1 MQIDDADDGI
11 GIVVKLEQ
19 LNAIPTEVTP
29 TNTSVPSPPHANNAQ
44 WAADLGEEAVANGVD
59 IYNLNPHSMN
69 AAIASIIDT
78 NIETVS
84 NGPIP
89 DTTVSED
96 ATTKQAQLRA
106 MYYAGFKAAAEA
118 QNHHNLRTNFEHAK
132 TTTVSVSSGSLSDLV
147 AVSSAGISAMVIPVP
162 GNMAAGVIKLQPTP
176 PSAIQPAGIFSTSP
190 NLGMGIITGMDGTTN
205 RRITRGASS
214 SSLSTSSP
222 SSSTPSSPATN
233 TGHSNPF
240 PRKLM
245 EMLRKEDNSVVSWLP
260 RGDAF
265 SVRDPDRFVAD
276 ILPRYFRHTKLTSF
290 QRQLNLYGFRRIT
303 KGPDAGAYRHEL
315 FHRDRPE
322 QCLQMKRSKQKG
334 SPQMKPVNSPGG
346 SRARS
351 NSVSS
356 QLSPLLT
363 PEASPSQYSLDPSPL
378 SKSAPTMSTFMM
390 GRFVFLSV
398 LPFVPIQCFESNLL
412 FIVTDLYHHLLP
424 RNRTRQPFGHTHP
437 QRPFPL

>member
-1 MQIDDADDGI
+1 MSPAVDSMQIDNADDGI

-19 LNAIPTEVTP
+19 LNDIATEVTP
-29 TNTSVPSPPHANNAQ
+29 TNTSVPSPPHANIAQ
-44 WAADLGEEAVANGVD
+44 WGANLGEEAGANNLD

-69 AAIASIIDT
+69 AAIASFIDT
-78 NIETVS
+78 NIEAAP
-84 NGPIP
+84 NGPKL

-96 ATTKQAQLRA
+96 ANTKQAQLRA

-118 QNHHNLRTNFEHAK
+118 QNHHNLRANFEHAK
-132 TTTVSVSSGSLSDLV
+132 TTTVSVSSGSLSDLAV
-147 AVSSAGISAMVIPVP
+147 VSSGGISAMVIPVP
-162 GNMAAGVIKLQPTP
+162 GNMAAGVIKLQPAP
-176 PSAIQPAGIFSTSP
+176 SSAIQSAGILSTSP

-222 SSSTPSSPATN
+222 SSSTPSSPAAN

-363 PEASPSQYSLDPSPL
+363 PEASPSHYSLDPSLL
-378 SKSAPTMSTFMM
+378 SKSAPTMSSFMM
-390 GRFVFLSV
+390 GRFVFCS
-398 LPFVPIQCFESNLL
+398 FTFRSNSIL
-412 FIVTDLYHHLLP
+412 
-424 RNRTRQPFGHTHP
+424 
-437 QRPFPL
+437 